1 MGLDITVRKILKER
15 PKDKKNKDY
24 FRMLDEE
31 GNGTYDRLGFPE
43 WTKQYEQEVE
53 ETWYDWEKYKEQTGF
68 DIDQWAVSMEC
79 VGKDGYME
87 VRPIEC
93 VPPDYDEE
101 HPEKYEEFWENVEL
115 KRIYWKDVPTKK
127 VKIKVL
133 FWKEIG
139 YQRKGLN
146 GKFYKDYEDG
156 RIGYY
161 VWSKKELERYR
172 KDYCDRKHKAEWC
185 GDKITIDPKRSFKEN
200 IIDNFTEG
208 EDVVTFSW

>member
-1 MGLDITVRKILKER
+1 MGLDITVYKILKER
-15 PKDKKNKDY
+15 PKDKNNKDY
-24 FRMLDEE
+24 FRMLDDE
-31 GNGTYDRLGFPE
+31 GNGTYDRRGFPE

-79 VGKDGYME
+79 GGKDGYME

-101 HPEKYEEFWENVEL
+101 HPEKYEEFWDNVEI
-115 KRIYWKDVPTKK
+115 KKVYWRDVPKKK

-133 FWKEIG
+133 FRKEVG

-146 GKFYKDYEDG
+146 GKFYKDYDEG
-156 RIGYY
+156 KIGYY
-161 VWSKKELERYR
+161 VWSKKELERYK
-172 KDYCDRKHKAEWC
+172 KDYCDRKHKADWC